1 MAEKNAM
8 LVMRDVSKTFNPGTV
23 NEKCALKN
31 LNLTL
36 KQGDF
41 ATIVGSNGAGKS
53 TLFNA
58 ITGAFFADKGL
69 IMLDGEDITYQK
81 EHVRSK
87 VIGHLFQDPLKGT
100 APHMTIEENMALAYL
115 RTTTSKNAYFSRIK
129 AADKKKFREQLALL
143 DMGLEDRMK
152 QPVGLLS
159 GGQRQALT
167 LLMATMVTPK
177 ILLLDE
183 HTAALDPATAEK
195 VLEITR
201 QTVSEN
207 RITTLMVT
215 HNMHQALE
223 LGNRTLMM
231 DRGHIILDVA
241 GAERAGMTVEDLLA
255 KFKSSA
261 GKALDNDRI
270 LLSEQ
275 TKSDKK
281 GASNAAD

>member
-1 MAEKNAM
+1 M
-8 LVMRDVSKTFNPGTV
+8 LSLKQISKTFNPGTV
-23 NEKCALKN
+23 NEKKALQKVS
-31 LNLTL
+31 LELAE
-36 KQGDF
+36 GDF

-58 ITGAFFADKGL
+58 ITGAFFVDEGQIILA
-69 IMLDGEDITYQK
+69 GENITYQK
-81 EHVRSK
+81 EHIRSK

-100 APHMTIEENMALAYL
+100 APNMTIEENMALAYL
-115 RTTTSKNAYFSRIK
+115 RASTASHAFFSRISNK
-129 AADKKKFREQLALL
+129 EKQMFREQLSLL

-183 HTAALDPATAEK
+183 HTAALDPATADK
-195 VLEITR
+195 VLALTRKIVAERNITC
-201 QTVSEN
+201 
-207 RITTLMVT
+207 LMVT

-231 DRGHIILDVA
+231 DSGSIVLDVS
-241 GAERAGMTVEDLLA
+241 GEERTKLTVEDLLQQ
-255 KFKSSA
+255 FQIQA
-261 GKALDNDRI
+261 GKQLDNDRI
-270 LLSEQ
+270 LLS
-275 TKSDKK
+275 K
-281 GASNAAD
+281 